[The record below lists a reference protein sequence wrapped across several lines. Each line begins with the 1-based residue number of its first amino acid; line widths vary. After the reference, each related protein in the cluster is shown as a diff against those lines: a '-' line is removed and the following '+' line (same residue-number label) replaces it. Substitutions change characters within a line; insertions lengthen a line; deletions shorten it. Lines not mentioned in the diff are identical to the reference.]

1 MTHPDTK
8 CITGNK
14 LIIRN
19 QANVIIC
26 SREKPKN
33 GYIYKL
39 GISKWYTNGGKLVS
53 SVVGKRNYLNLYQ
66 TGQNLDMY
74 RQKLS
79 CIVTTNPHFTE
90 LKNCSHGIRIR

>member
-39 GISKWYTNGGKLVS
+39 GISK
-53 SVVGKRNYLNLYQ
+53 
-66 TGQNLDMY
+66 
-74 RQKLS
+74 
-79 CIVTTNPHFTE
+79 
-90 LKNCSHGIRIR
+90 